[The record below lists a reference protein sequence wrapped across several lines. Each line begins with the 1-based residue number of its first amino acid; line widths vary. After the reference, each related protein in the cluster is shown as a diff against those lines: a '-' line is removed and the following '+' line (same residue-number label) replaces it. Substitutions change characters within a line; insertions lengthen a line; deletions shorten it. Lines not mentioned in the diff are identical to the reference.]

1 MRSRVATIDLGSNS
15 CVLLVLERDA
25 SGFRR
30 VTSELALTR
39 LGEGLDGSGRLS
51 EAAMA
56 RSLEAL
62 ARFAERARSL
72 GAEPVVAV
80 GTAALR
86 EASNQA
92 VMIEAAKRLGVAL
105 RPISG
110 EEEAQLSFRAALDGL
125 GGACVMID
133 VGGAST
139 ELAWGDDQGLDGR
152 VSLKVGSVR
161 LTERLGLTAPM
172 NDTACDALLAAC
184 AAELEVVPAGL
195 PGALVAVAGTA
206 TTTAQVDLG
215 LSEYDPE
222 RVDHHEISRTSL
234 DQIFRA
240 LAAKPLAAR
249 RADHGLPPGRA
260 DVFPAGLALLI
271 ATLDHLGREALL
283 VRDRGVAW
291 GEALRQFS

>member
-1 MRSRVATIDLGSNS
+1 MHAQDLPNLLTLRHICARRLSMRSRVATIDLGSNS

-62 ARFAERARSL
+62 ARFAERARS
-72 GAEPVVAV
+72 APSRSSRWAPPPC
-80 GTAALR
+80 A
-86 EASNQA
+86 ASNQA

-139 ELAWGDDQGLDGR
+139 ELAWGDDQGLVGR

-172 NDTACDALLAAC
+172 NDAACDALLAAC
-184 AAELEVVPAGL
+184 AAELEVVPVAL

-206 TTTAQVDLG
+206 TTTAQVDLS

-234 DQIFRA
+234 DRIFRA
-240 LAAKPLAAR
+240 LAAKPLAASGGSRLAAGTR
-249 RADHGLPPGRA
+249 RCFLLGLRC
-260 DVFPAGLALLI
+260 
-271 ATLDHLGREALL
+271 
-283 VRDRGVAW
+283 
-291 GEALRQFS
+291 